1 MLDRLNRAL
10 DLVER
15 AVADGEDVD
24 VTEMARIAATSEHHL
39 RRTFS
44 VLAGMPISEYV
55 RRRRMSVAA
64 ADVLRGDSTLLDVA
78 VRHGYGSTEAF
89 TRAFRTVHGVGAGE
103 ARRDRPSLVS
113 QPRIAFHLTVEGSTT
128 MEYRIVDKPA
138 FRIVGRRARVPL
150 VHLGRNTAIEEF
162 EESLDAALQD
172 QIEALSDQEPTGT
185 VGVSDNFDESRAEGT
200 RLDYWHAAV
209 TSQAAP
215 PGLDELEV
223 PAGAWL
229 VLTGSGPYPEALQY
243 LWRDAYTEWF
253 PANPWRTRPGPE
265 ILRATFDDDGQAHG
279 ELWLPV
285 EPETRSGR
293 TTTAQDIV
301 DDVREARE
309 RDR

>member
-10 DLVER
+10 DLVEE
-15 AVADGEDVD
+15 AVASGEEVDGAA
-24 VTEMARIAATSEHHL
+24 MARVAETSEHHL

-44 VLAGMPISEYV
+44 VLAGMPLSEYV

-64 ADVLRGDSTLLDVA
+64 ADVLRGDATLLDVA

-89 TRAFRTVHGVGAGE
+89 TRAFRSVHGVGAGE
-103 ARRDRPSLVS
+103 ARRHRPSLVS

-138 FRIVGRRARVPL
+138 FRIVGRRTRVPL

-162 EESLDAALQD
+162 ERSLAASVRD
-172 QIEALSDQEPTGT
+172 QVAALSDQDPSGP
-185 VGVSDNFDESRAEGT
+185 VSATDAVDGSRAEGT
-200 RLDYWHAAV
+200 HLDYWHAAV
-209 TSQAAP
+209 TSRSAP
-215 PGLDELEV
+215 PGLDQLDV

-229 VLTGSGPYPEALQY
+229 VLTGSGPYPEALQH
-243 LWRDAYTEWF
+243 LWRDAYAEWF

-265 ILRATFDDDGQAHG
+265 ILRAVVDDGQAEG

-285 EPETRSGR
+285 EPSVG
-293 TTTAQDIV
+293 
-301 DDVREARE
+301 
-309 RDR
+309 